1 MVKVGMQKQQ
11 QYNEGYQKIQESIDQ
26 VAGLDIGRDVD
37 KSYIQSKLNDTGNR
51 LKGIAGGDF
60 SNFQLQNSTTS
71 MIKNIANDSIIR
83 SAVSSTAND
92 RKQVAQMESD
102 KKEGKLTPHAEYYYG
117 LKRSKYYNNT
127 NLLEEDGSV
136 CCCFNGKYDQ
146 SWDIDK
152 KYARSN

>member
-102 KKEGKLTPHAEYYYG
+102 KRKV
-117 LKRSKYYNNT
+117 
-127 NLLEEDGSV
+127 NLPSCRILLW
-136 CCCFNGKYDQ
+136 FK
-146 SWDIDK
+146 
-152 KYARSN
+152 A

>member
-60 SNFQLQNSTTS
+60 SNFHYR
-71 MIKNIANDSIIR
+71 I
-83 SAVSSTAND
+83 
-92 RKQVAQMESD
+92 
-102 KKEGKLTPHAEYYYG
+102 
-117 LKRSKYYNNT
+117 
-127 NLLEEDGSV
+127 LLLV
-136 CCCFNGKYDQ
+136 
-146 SWDIDK
+146 
-152 KYARSN
+152 

>member
-1 MVKVGMQKQQ
+1 MYNNNPLMQWLKLVCRSKQ

-102 KKEGKLTPHAEYYYG
+102 KG
-117 LKRSKYYNNT
+117 R
-127 NLLEEDGSV
+127 
-136 CCCFNGKYDQ
+136 
-146 SWDIDK
+146 
-152 KYARSN
+152 